1 MCVGG
6 MANPGDPL
14 GMEGIRKTRDNV
26 NNLFGWGNP
35 GTRGESKPGS
45 VTNIYNY
52 GQQAPKRASLG
63 VKGGGKAEG
72 SKGGKY

>member
-1 MCVGG
+1 MCVGATG
-6 MANPGDPL
+6 YAAEVSSNIK
-14 GMEGIRKTRDNV
+14 ETRDNV

-52 GQQAPKRASLG
+52 GQQTPKIASLG

>member
-1 MCVGG
+1 MCVGATG
-6 MANPGDPL
+6 YAAEVSSN
-14 GMEGIRKTRDNV
+14 IKTTRDNV

-52 GQQAPKRASLG
+52 GQQRVLSPSF
-63 VKGGGKAEG
+63 
-72 SKGGKY
+72 